1 MLQAEPTSPLQQ
13 ANLGMISNYLGTVAQ
28 DRGLLDNAADL
39 YARALAISQ
48 ELGDRPGLAA
58 GYHQLG
64 MVAQAQGRLDEA
76 AGVFAQSLAI
86 SEELGDRPGLAAGYH
101 QIGTTAYLRGRLDE
115 AAEWYARAQAIRQE
129 LGNRPGLAASY
140 GQLGLLAE
148 QQHSPGRALEWM
160 VRCVALFDEFPHPS
174 TGSGPDYL
182 ARLARQLG
190 IKELEARWRKVT
202 GRRLPRAVR
211 DYVDVRAYR
220 PGSRRHSRR
229 SR

>member
-1 MLQAEPTSPLQQ
+1 MTGP
-13 ANLGMISNYLGTVAQ
+13 GMAV
-28 DRGLLDNAADL
+28 
-39 YARALAISQ
+39 
-48 ELGDRPGLAA
+48 

-64 MVAQAQGRLDEA
+64 MVAQDQGRLDEA
-76 AGVFAQSLAI
+76 A
-86 SEELGDRPGLAAGYH
+86 D
-101 QIGTTAYLRGRLDE
+101 
-115 AAEWYARAQAIRQE
+115 WYARALAIREE
-129 LGNRPGLAASY
+129 LGNRPRLAASY

>member
-1 MLQAEPTSPLQQ
+1 MASSGYSP
-13 ANLGMISNYLGTVAQ
+13 NSSTV
-28 DRGLLDNAADL
+28 
-39 YARALAISQ
+39 
-48 ELGDRPGLAA
+48 PA
-58 GYHQLG
+58 GRWSG
-64 MVAQAQGRLDEA
+64 WSG
-76 AGVFAQSLAI
+76 
-86 SEELGDRPGLAAGYH
+86 
-101 QIGTTAYLRGRLDE
+101 
-115 AAEWYARAQAIRQE
+115 
-129 LGNRPGLAASY
+129 
-140 GQLGLLAE
+140 
-148 QQHSPGRALEWM
+148 
-160 VRCVALFDEFPHPS
+160 VALFDEFPHPS

>member
-1 MLQAEPTSPLQQ
+1 MRLRSGTPGLWPSGRSSATGPGWRLATASSGYSPNSSTVPDEAAEW
-13 ANLGMISNYLGTVAQ
+13 
-28 DRGLLDNAADL
+28 
-39 YARALAISQ
+39 YARSQAIRQ
-48 ELGDRPGLAA
+48 ELGDRPGLADS
-58 GYHQLG
+58 YHQLG
-64 MVAQAQGRLDEA
+64 MVAQDQ
-76 AGVFAQSLAI
+76 
-86 SEELGDRPGLAAGYH
+86 
-101 QIGTTAYLRGRLDE
+101 GRLDE
-115 AAEWYARAQAIRQE
+115 AAEWYARALAIREE

-160 VRCVALFDEFPHPS
+160 VRCVALFDEFPYPS